1 MISTIIEKRSRKGFW
16 VYILLGLVY
25 IVFALWYAE
34 ELRFHGGIPIQN
46 MWPLAI
52 PLLLITFQIVYPTML
67 AWIVIFL
74 PSALYTSVGIYYF
87 AKNTLGA
94 SWEYDQGGYFLGLA
108 VISVMVGLCF
118 GLYKNRPL
126 RMTKTA
132 EPSGAADRR

>member
-1 MISTIIEKRSRKGFW
+1 MH
-16 VYILLGLVY
+16 
-25 IVFALWYAE
+25 
-34 ELRFHGGIPIQN
+34 FHGGVPIQN

-52 PLLLITFQIVYPTML
+52 PLLLIAFQIAYPTIL

-108 VISVMVGLCF
+108 VIILMVSLCF

-126 RMTKTA
+126 KT
-132 EPSGAADRR
+132 DI